1 MGFGEVPAHGRLA
14 LAATALALAI
24 GWADVAAQAQEAP
37 PAEAAT
43 EQPPTTAEQPAT
55 STEQPVTAAEQPA
68 TAEVPAQTDLLAPEQ
83 LDILVS
89 PVALYPDPLLV
100 LVLQGSTFPVEVI
113 AANRFLGKLA
123 EQPELQ
129 PDPDW
134 DTSTV
139 GLLNYP
145 DVLARMDAELD
156 WTEALGEAV
165 LNQLEDVQAS
175 IQQVRLQAYM
185 AGMLAT
191 NEQQV
196 VTGSP
201 TLIIVLPADQ
211 TQIFVPNYDPAAVLA
226 AEPVPLAPV
235 EAAAEA
241 PAEPEI
247 AEEPAPAEPEVAEEP
262 APAEPE
268 PETYVEPE
276 TYAVVPASYQGPA
289 PLPPVYASAP
299 PVVQYS
305 DPSPS
310 FWTGAATFA
319 GGAAIG
325 GMLGYVIGD
334 DDDDGNDW
342 DYNDEDWD
350 DIADDVDD
358 IADDMDEL
366 NEGFEDFR
374 EDAGERADEL
384 AQQREERADQLQQ
397 GAKSV
402 RTRWTERSDERADQR
417 EAAAQNRE
425 KNKAELRDKQQ
436 KHQANQVQDQLRQ
449 RKGLPET
456 GGNRAARQQVAA
468 LGGGS
473 ANAAGIAP
481 ASVKRRADAPGLA
494 ARTPATAAQPARQRR
509 PDAAAAATRSPT
521 LAKAEA
527 ARPAQRRPGTQ
538 VAAANPK
545 SAISAPK
552 PAREVK
558 KQSVRGSAS
567 RSSAKNKAVAQG
579 GGQRTVARSGGG
591 GGKRDAARSGGGR
604 SKSAMASSHK
614 GGSKVKKSSS
624 RGKASRGGGG
634 KRGGGGGRRR

>member
-134 DTSTV
+134 DTSIV

-247 AEEPAPAEPEVAEEP
+247 AEEPAPAEPEVGRSCRRGARR
-262 APAEPE
+262 ACAGDLCG
-268 PETYVEPE
+268 TGDLS
-276 TYAVVPASYQGPA
+276 AVVPASYQGPA

-366 NEGFEDFR
+366 NEGFEDFQ

-397 GAKSV
+397 
-402 RTRWTERSDERADQR
+402 EERADER
-417 EAAAQNRE
+417 EACRSTPTE
-425 KNKAELRDKQQ
+425 
-436 KHQANQVQDQLRQ
+436 Q
-449 RKGLPET
+449 R
-456 GGNRAARQQVAA
+456 
-468 LGGGS
+468 
-473 ANAAGIAP
+473 
-481 ASVKRRADAPGLA
+481 
-494 ARTPATAAQPARQRR
+494 RTCRPARGSG
-509 PDAAAAATRSPT
+509 PEP
-521 LAKAEA
+521 
-527 ARPAQRRPGTQ
+527 
-538 VAAANPK
+538 
-545 SAISAPK
+545 
-552 PAREVK
+552 REE
-558 KQSVRGSAS
+558 
-567 RSSAKNKAVAQG
+567 QG
-579 GGQRTVARSGGG
+579 
-591 GGKRDAARSGGGR
+591 
-604 SKSAMASSHK
+604 
-614 GGSKVKKSSS
+614 
-624 RGKASRGGGG
+624 
-634 KRGGGGGRRR
+634 

>member
-1 MGFGEVPAHGRLA
+1 MLGF
-14 LAATALALAI
+14 
-24 GWADVAAQAQEAP
+24 
-37 PAEAAT
+37 
-43 EQPPTTAEQPAT
+43 
-55 STEQPVTAAEQPA
+55 
-68 TAEVPAQTDLLAPEQ
+68 
-83 LDILVS
+83 
-89 PVALYPDPLLV
+89 
-100 LVLQGSTFPVEVI
+100 
-113 AANRFLGKLA
+113 
-123 EQPELQ
+123 
-129 PDPDW
+129 
-134 DTSTV
+134 
-139 GLLNYP
+139 
-145 DVLARMDAELD
+145 
-156 WTEALGEAV
+156 
-165 LNQLEDVQAS
+165 S

-196 VTGSP
+196 VTGSQ

-211 TQIFVPNYDPAAVLA
+211 TQIFVPTYDPAAVLA

-235 EAAAEA
+235 EAAAEV

-247 AEEPAPAEPEVAEEP
+247 AEEPAPAEPEECLRGTKE
-262 APAEPE
+262 PAEPE
-268 PETYVEPE
+268 PATYVEPE

-299 PVVQYS
+299 PVVEYS

-319 GGAAIG
+319 GGAALG

-397 GAKSV
+397 S
-402 RTRWTERSDERADQR
+402 RDERADQLQQSRDERADRR

-425 KNKAELRDKQQ
+425 KNKGELRDKQQ

-456 GGNRAARQQVAA
+456 GGNRAARQQVAG
-468 LGGGS
+468 LGGEPERS
-473 ANAAGIAP
+473 RDRAGIGETA
-481 ASVKRRADAPGLA
+481 RRCAWTGGAN
-494 ARTPATAAQPARQRR
+494 ARQRGPAGAPTSPGR
-509 PDAAAAATRSPT
+509 GGSRHAQPDSGQGEGGKAG
-521 LAKAEA
+521 AEA
-527 ARPAQRRPGTQ
+527 PGRAGGDSEAQERD
-538 VAAANPK
+538 K
-545 SAISAPK
+545 
-552 PAREVK
+552 
-558 KQSVRGSAS
+558 
-567 RSSAKNKAVAQG
+567 
-579 GGQRTVARSGGG
+579 RTEAGP
-591 GGKRDAARSGGGR
+591 
-604 SKSAMASSHK
+604 
-614 GGSKVKKSSS
+614 
-624 RGKASRGGGG
+624 
-634 KRGGGGGRRR
+634 